1 MPPRTWA
8 ERRSLTPP
16 EPGGPEADEA
26 ESPPLGRASADPDVR
41 RNATLDRGLG
51 ILELFLDGGDTLTIA
66 EISERLGIPQSSVYR
81 IVWSMRNREWLTL
94 ERPHTY
100 RLGNRLLRAVV
111 RAESQSSLVTE
122 GQAVLESL
130 TAETTETSMLTMVS
144 GVHVVCLLRVEGT
157 QIIRASFQPGAL
169 LPLHA
174 GASSTVL
181 LAYSSDRLIDQVC
194 ARELVRYSP
203 ATVTDPTQMQAK
215 LADIRRHGY
224 AISEGEVDRGVT
236 AIAAPVLASP
246 TRPAVAAVSVVAPS
260 ARFGEAE
267 LAHATDR
274 VIEAAHRLERA
285 LRGA

>member
-1 MPPRTWA
+1 
-8 ERRSLTPP
+8 
-16 EPGGPEADEA
+16 
-26 ESPPLGRASADPDVR
+26 
-41 RNATLDRGLG
+41 
-51 ILELFLDGGDTLTIA
+51 
-66 EISERLGIPQSSVYR
+66 
-81 IVWSMRNREWLTL
+81 
-94 ERPHTY
+94 
-100 RLGNRLLRAVV
+100 LLRAVV

-203 ATVTDPTQMQAK
+203 ATVTDPTQLQAK
-215 LADIRRHGY
+215 LAEIRRHGY

-236 AIAAPVLASP
+236 AIAAPVLTSP

-267 LAHATDR
+267 LAHAIDR
-274 VIEAAHRLERA
+274 VIEAVRRLERA

>member
-8 ERRSLTPP
+8 ERRSLTPS

-26 ESPPLGRASADPDVR
+26 ESPPPGRAPADPDVR

-51 ILELFLDGGDTLTIA
+51 ILELFLDRADSLTIA

-94 ERPHTY
+94 EGPHTY

-144 GVHVVCLLRVEGT
+144 MLVSVVCLLRVEGT

-169 LPLHA
+169 LPL
-174 GASSTVL
+174 
-181 LAYSSDRLIDQVC
+181 
-194 ARELVRYSP
+194 
-203 ATVTDPTQMQAK
+203 
-215 LADIRRHGY
+215 
-224 AISEGEVDRGVT
+224 
-236 AIAAPVLASP
+236 
-246 TRPAVAAVSVVAPS
+246 
-260 ARFGEAE
+260 
-267 LAHATDR
+267 
-274 VIEAAHRLERA
+274 
-285 LRGA
+285 